1 MFTQP
6 LKTLNITKLMS
17 QNLISSNYKIQGRML
32 LSHNFDVSPDIV
44 PVLSREEFADVFQSG
59 LSAQAHLQCRP
70 VNHPH
75 WTVEIL
81 FPIDQFSPQQ
91 VGEWCAQALA
101 TKRQPQLLSRDVI
114 PEILV
119 LGGVKTTPATSDS
132 PDALQPGD
140 WGVDVVETRSGE
152 AFLQAIAWDA
162 TVAQKSADSIF
173 KVELKEV

>member
-1 MFTQP
+1 
-6 LKTLNITKLMS
+6 MS
-17 QNLISSNYKIQGRML
+17 QSLLNLNRETQGRML
-32 LSHNFDVSPDIV
+32 LSHNFDVSPDRV
-44 PVLSREEFADVFQSG
+44 PALSRAEFADVFQSG
-59 LSAQAHLQCRP
+59 LSAQARLQCRL

-81 FPIDQFSPQQ
+81 FPIAEVSPQQ
-91 VGEWCAQALA
+91 VGDWCAQALA
-101 TKRQPQLLSRDVI
+101 TKRQTQRLSPEDI
-114 PEILV
+114 PDILV

-140 WGVDVVETRSGE
+140 WGVDVVETRSRE

-173 KVELKEV
+173 KVDLKES